1 MTLAFPIEARQG
13 TALWISLGGHNT
25 LIITDN
31 FPFLTSLFCYN
42 KNKVEINCYICELL
56 MITSLFIN
64 QYIKLACKH
73 SCWGSKYIPIWI
85 AEVCLIIIFISIYE
99 RRGEEGALGE
109 NVGYTRADQE
119 VLSLMLYFS
128 WKTRNPFHSCHILSH
143 HVS

>member
-42 KNKVEINCYICELL
+42 KNKVEINCYICKIELL
-56 MITSLFIN
+56 VITSLFIN

-99 RRGEEGALGE
+99 RRGGRG
-109 NVGYTRADQE
+109 
-119 VLSLMLYFS
+119 
-128 WKTRNPFHSCHILSH
+128 HSVAILSFYNEYFFNRQSVH
-143 HVS
+143 LSVCSSRGEV